1 MGISKE
7 LLAKAGQA
15 ASSEELLNLAKEE
28 GITLTAEEAE
38 KFFTLLTAGG
48 EMSDDELE
56 AVSGGKGKKNP
67 DPRYKNGTHLWLGY
81 FTTQNYLEVE
91 VVNPEFYV
99 PGEGWRYLV
108 QPVGYDFM
116 QNEYLETRKYV
127 HTSDPGRG
135 WHD

>member
-1 MGISKE
+1 MQITNEMKE
-7 LLAKAGQA
+7 KAMK
-15 ASSEELLNLAKEE
+15 ASSAEELKKIAEE
-28 GITLTAEEAE
+28 YGITLSDEEAE
-38 KFFTLLTAGG
+38 KCFVFAQDGELTDEELDIVAGG
-48 EMSDDELE
+48 KSRKD
-56 AVSGGKGKKNP
+56 P
-67 DPRYKNGTHLWLGY
+67 DPKYKNGTHLWLGY
-81 FTTQNYLEVE
+81 FTTQNYLEIE

-127 HTSDPGRG
+127 HTTDPGHG

>member
-1 MGISKE
+1 MQITNEMKE
-7 LLAKAGQA
+7 RAMK
-15 ASSEELLNLAKEE
+15 ASSAEELKKIAEE
-28 GITLTAEEAE
+28 YGITLSDEEAE
-38 KFFTLLTAGG
+38 KCFVFAQDGELTDEELDIVAGG
-48 EMSDDELE
+48 KSRKD
-56 AVSGGKGKKNP
+56 P
-67 DPRYKNGTHLWLGY
+67 DPKYKNGTHLWLGY
-81 FTTQNYLEVE
+81 FTTQNYLEIE

-127 HTSDPGRG
+127 HTSDPGHG

>member
-1 MGISKE
+1 MQITNEMKE
-7 LLAKAGQA
+7 KAMK
-15 ASSEELLNLAKEE
+15 ASSAEELKKIAEE
-28 GITLTAEEAE
+28 YGITISDEEAE
-38 KFFTLLTAGG
+38 KCFVFARDGELTDAELDIVAGG
-48 EMSDDELE
+48 KSRKD
-56 AVSGGKGKKNP
+56 P
-67 DPRYKNGTHLWLGY
+67 DPKYKNGTHLWLGY
-81 FTTQNYLEVE
+81 FTTQNYLEIE

-127 HTSDPGRG
+127 HTSDPGHG